1 MLDKKTMI
9 QDLWEHENYHLTVDE
24 MLSLAK
30 RGFMSDLKN
39 LSKYEVKKKW
49 SKVFGE
55 EYQ

>member
-1 MLDKKTMI
+1 MI

-30 RGFMSDLKN
+30 LGFTRDIEN
-39 LSKYEVKKKW
+39 LSIDEVKEKW

-55 EYQ
+55 EYK

>member
-1 MLDKKTMI
+1 MLDKETMI
-9 QDLWEHENYHLTVDE
+9 RDLWEHEDYHMTVHQ

-30 RGFMSDLKN
+30 LGFTMILDDL
-39 LSKYEVKKKW
+39 SIDEVKEKW

>member
-1 MLDKKTMI
+1 MLDKETMI

-30 RGFMSDLKN
+30 LGFMRDIEN
-39 LSKYEVKKKW
+39 LSTDEVKEKW

-55 EYQ
+55 EYK

>member
-1 MLDKKTMI
+1 MLDKETMI

-30 RGFMSDLKN
+30 LGFMMDIEN
-39 LSKYEVKKKW
+39 LSINEVKEKW